1 MRLSTG
7 IQAMFILSCIL
18 ALFIPLVRG
27 GLGQQLQWQPGPTG
41 MQRLLFGL
49 PVLLVLYAIAAL
61 LQLDAASHAP
71 YFLAAYVGYWVLSC
85 LNLEPLLRGIILL
98 LLGFAWFPLPATGV
112 ETDYLPLLSFLFG
125 LIAARL
131 SNSQPGWED
140 FTLPATL
147 LIGSYWVSLS
157 MPETAIPAQMGL
169 LLIFIALGLLLRTMA
184 TLPLFQK
191 GAALLQPAFLTLT
204 GGLGAWLAVQTLLLQ
219 PTMLN
224 WVWLFVGGS
233 VLAFVLAPPSANDDN
248 AAEEPILNSIIQ
260 VVLIGLATLVAS
272 RLYGTLGW
280 LVLAA
285 AMLLNHRIRPVIAI
299 STLFWLSRSLLQ
311 GFIFQFNPNVT
322 GINITHPYAGAALY
336 VGFIVMMLLPLLT
349 NRLATTEKG
358 QPETPNTIT
367 YSGGP
372 FAWALVLAACILA
385 GGLANYFL
393 HAEATGSLLAALT
406 VAGLGV
412 SLLGSFSLPTLS
424 VQPLMF
430 TLLITSSALLGN
442 ELIATGNESEKSQK
456 LLVLGGAFM
465 LYALIFWLM
474 QRSASGRKPVSIA

>member
-1 MRLSTG
+1 
-7 IQAMFILSCIL
+7 MFVLSCMI
-18 ALFIPLVRG
+18 ALFIPLIRG
-27 GLGQQLQWQPGPTG
+27 GLRQQLQWQPGPTG
-41 MQRLLFGL
+41 IQRLLFGF
-49 PVLLVLYAIAAL
+49 PVMLVLYAIAAL
-61 LQLDAASHAP
+61 LKIDAASHAP
-71 YFLAAYVGYWVLSC
+71 YFLVAYVGYWVLSC
-85 LNLEPLLRGIILL
+85 LKLEPVLRGIILL
-98 LLGFAWFPLPATGV
+98 LLGFTWLPLQATGV

-125 LIAARL
+125 LVTARL
-131 SNSQPGWED
+131 SNAQPGWED

-147 LIGSYWVSLS
+147 LIGNYWIALS

-169 LLIFIALGLLLRTMA
+169 LLIFIALGLLLRTIA
-184 TLPLFQK
+184 ILPLFPK
-191 GAALLQPAFLTLT
+191 GPALLQPAFLTLT
-204 GGLGAWLAVQTLLLQ
+204 GGLSAWLTVQTLLWQ
-219 PTMLN
+219 PNLLH
-224 WVWLFVGGS
+224 WVWLFSGGLG
-233 VLAFVLAPPSANDDN
+233 LAFLLAPPSATEDH
-248 AAEEPILNSIIQ
+248 ATEEPPILNRIIQ

-280 LVLAA
+280 LVLATA
-285 AMLLNHRIRPVIAI
+285 LLVNHRVRPVIAI
-299 STLFWLSRSLLQ
+299 AALFWLSRSLLQ

-336 VGFIVMMLLPLLT
+336 VGFIVMMLLPILT
-349 NRLATTEKG
+349 NRLATTEEG
-358 QPETPNTIT
+358 QPNTII

-372 FAWALVLAACILA
+372 LAWALTLSTCILA

-393 HAEATGSLLAALT
+393 HAEATGSLLASLT

-412 SLLGSFSLPTLS
+412 SLLGNFHLPTLS

-456 LLVLGGAFM
+456 ILVLGGAFL

-474 QRSASGRKPVSIA
+474 QRSASGRKPVAIA

>member
-7 IQAMFILSCIL
+7 IQAMFVLSCAL
-18 ALFIPLVRG
+18 ALFIPLIRG
-27 GLGQQLQWQPGPTG
+27 GLRQQLQWQPGPTG

-49 PVLLVLYAIAAL
+49 PVLLVIYAITAL
-61 LQLDAASHAP
+61 LKVDAASHAP
-71 YFLAAYVGYWVLSC
+71 CFVAAYVGYWLLSC
-85 LNLEPLLRGIILL
+85 LNLEPGLRGIILL
-98 LLGFAWFPLPATGV
+98 LLGFAWFPLQATVV

-169 LLIFIALGLLLRTMA
+169 LLIFIALGLLLRTLA
-184 TLPLFQK
+184 TLPLFPK
-191 GAALLQPAFLTLT
+191 GPALLQPAFLTLT

-219 PTMLN
+219 PSMLN
-224 WVWLFVGGS
+224 WVWLFAGGS
-233 VLAFVLAPPSANDDN
+233 ALAFLLAPPSTNEDN
-248 AAEEPILNSIIQ
+248 ATEEPILNRIIQ
-260 VVLIGLATLVAS
+260 VILIGLATLVAS

-285 AMLLNHRIRPVIAI
+285 TMLVNHRIRPVVAIAA
-299 STLFWLSRSLLQ
+299 LFWLSRSLLQ

-336 VGFIVMMLLPLLT
+336 VGFIIMMLFPILT
-349 NRLATTEKG
+349 NRMATTEKG
-358 QPETPNTIT
+358 QPDTIL

-372 FAWALVLAACILA
+372 LSWALVLAACILA

-393 HAEATGSLLAALT
+393 HAEATGSLLTSLT

-412 SLLGSFSLPTLS
+412 SLLGGFRLPTLS

-456 LLVLGGAFM
+456 LLVLGSAFI
-465 LYALIFWLM
+465 LYALIFGLM
-474 QRSASGRKPVSIA
+474 QRSASGRKPVAIA